1 MANIIF
7 IIGLLLTCMA
17 LCMLSIL
24 GVSYWYAD
32 GATQGIWI
40 ATGLTFACALLCM
53 PAYFKRKAVFSQQK
67 AFAAVGLCWIVI
79 SIAGAFPF
87 MFSGE
92 LHFTDAF
99 FESVSGFTTTGSSIL
114 KDVEIFPKSLLLW
127 RSLTHWIGGMGIV
140 LLSLALFSLLG
151 VGGMQ
156 LYKAEVSGH
165 MPDRFTP
172 RLRDTASLMWKIYLA
187 LTIALIALLLAGGMD
202 MFDAVNHS
210 FATVATGG
218 FSTRNASL
226 AAFPSPF
233 IQWTII
239 FFMFICGI
247 NFTLHLHFLRK
258 DFLCFFK
265 NNECRTYFYVL
276 LLSIL
281 AITATLWAF
290 QVYSVQNFAEFEA
303 LLRTVSF
310 QVISI
315 CTTTGFASE
324 NYALWPTFAL
334 GILLILTL
342 TGGCAGSTAGG
353 LKMLRVHIL
362 CRLAAL
368 ENFRFI
374 HPRLVSPFKMDGKNL
389 TTTVIMSVVAYFLLL
404 IALLILC
411 TLLLLLCKL
420 DLETAFTASLSCL
433 SNVGPGLGSVGPVDN
448 FAHIPPFGKWVL
460 SMAMLVGRLEIY
472 AILILFS
479 PDFWKNRAW

>member
-7 IIGLLLTCMA
+7 IISLLLACMA
-17 LCMLSIL
+17 LCMFSIL

-32 GATQGIWI
+32 GATEGIWLSI
-40 ATGLTFACALLCM
+40 ALTLVCSLLCM
-53 PAYFKRKAVFSQQK
+53 LAYFKRKTGFSQQK
-67 AFAAVGLCWIVI
+67 AFATVGICWIVI
-79 SIAGAFPF
+79 SICGALPF
-87 MFSGE
+87 IFGGG
-92 LHFTDAF
+92 LNFTDAF

-187 LTIALIALLLAGGMD
+187 MTLILIALLYIGGMN
-202 MFDAVNHS
+202 MFEAVNHS

-239 FFMFICGI
+239 IFMLISGI
-247 NFTLHLHFLRK
+247 NFTLHLRLLRG
-258 DFLCFFK
+258 DLFCFFK
-265 NNECRTYFYVL
+265 NDECRTYLFVL
-276 LLSIL
+276 LLSVL
-281 AITATLWAF
+281 AIAATLIAF
-290 QVYSVQNFAEFEA
+290 EFYQVQSFAQAEA
-303 LLRTVSF
+303 LLRSVCF
-310 QVISI
+310 QVVSI

-334 GILLILTL
+334 GILLVLTL

-353 LKMLRVHIL
+353 LKMLRVNIL
-362 CRLAAL
+362 CRLTAL

-374 HPRLVSPFKMDGKNL
+374 HPRLVRPFKMDGKSL
-389 TTTVIMSVVAYFLLL
+389 ATTIIMSVVAYFLLL
-404 IALLILC
+404 VALLILA
-411 TLLLLLCKL
+411 TLLLLLCNL

-433 SNVGPGLGSVGPVDN
+433 SNVGPGLGSVGPVNN
-448 FAHIPPFGKWVL
+448 FAHIPIFGKWVL
-460 SMAMLVGRLEIY
+460 SVAMLLGRLEIY